1 VLIEPSGEVAWQYF
15 KSRPV
20 PGEPSVRGDGEILT
34 LDTPYGK
41 IATVICF
48 DMDFPN
54 LIRQAGAAGVDVMFN
69 PSNEWKEVAPL
80 RMQMAKFRSIENGF
94 SLVRPTSHGF
104 SAAADYQGR
113 VLGLTDYF
121 TSEDPV
127 MVAYIPTKG
136 VTTIY
141 SRIGDLFAWL
151 CIAGLVAAI
160 AWVVVRRKS
169 AQAPHKPSS

>member
-1 VLIEPSGEVAWQYF
+1 
-15 KSRPV
+15 
-20 PGEPSVRGDGEILT
+20 
-34 LDTPYGK
+34 
-41 IATVICF
+41 
-48 DMDFPN
+48 
-54 LIRQAGAAGVDVMFN
+54 
-69 PSNEWKEVAPL
+69 
-80 RMQMAKFRSIENGF
+80 MQMATFRAIENGF

-127 MVAYIPTKG
+127 MIAYVPIKG

-151 CIAGLVAAI
+151 CMAGLVAAI
-160 AWVVVRRKS
+160 AWVVVRRKAAKATS
-169 AQAPHKPSS
+169 KRAS